1 MIKITIRSVIL
12 LFLFTLSI
20 IVTLFSFF
28 GIKDTNNKW
37 EVATY
42 SGLIGVII
50 GKWTSLAGYVLSQNP
65 NGDNCIAGGCMSP
78 EREREEEGERP
89 RRVESLCLSV

>member
-12 LFLFTLSI
+12 AFLFALSL

-28 GIKDTNNKW
+28 GIKSTVNKW
-37 EVATY
+37 EAATY

-50 GKWTSLAGYVLSQNP
+50 GKWTSLAGYVLSQHAEN
-65 NGDNCIAGGCMSP
+65 NQCVAGGCLSDQ
-78 EREREEEGERP
+78 EEEAP
-89 RRVESLCLSV
+89 RRVESLCLSI